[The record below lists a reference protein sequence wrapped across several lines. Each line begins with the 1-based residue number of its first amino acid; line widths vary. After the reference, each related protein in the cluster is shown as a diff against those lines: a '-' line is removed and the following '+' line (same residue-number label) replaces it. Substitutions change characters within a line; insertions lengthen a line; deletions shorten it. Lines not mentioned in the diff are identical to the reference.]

1 MSLTNLIRWILL
13 LFYLALSFPL
23 GVFAAWFLFRAQT
36 WIGVGLSVLTLLGI
50 EYSHSFY

>member
-23 GVFAAWFLFRAQT
+23 GVFAALVPIPGANLDRGRFVCADPP
-36 WIGVGLSVLTLLGI
+36 G
-50 EYSHSFY
+50 Y